1 MRPSV
6 EPQRLRSWAAP
17 ASALATGLSA
27 AREREPSDAQVRAL
41 KAALTATLGAALT
54 GAAAGAAVEGAGA
67 ATRPLPAGAAA
78 SAGGLKLSVFLALAA
93 AVGGVAAYRHA
104 RGVNGTMVATA
115 PVRARG
121 VVPPPL
127 TPAAPAEPE
136 VAAPAAAQ
144 SPARAEVLTAGTHPR
159 RHISASD
166 QLALIARAQRTLASD
181 PGAALGLVE
190 ENRRALAQSPFAQE
204 ADVIAVAA
212 LVRLGRTDEARD
224 RAARFVARFPDSV
237 HAPRMRRIAG
247 S

>member
-1 MRPSV
+1 MKTSP
-6 EPQRLRSWAAP
+6 EPQRLRAWAAP
-17 ASALATGLSA
+17 DSALAAGLFA
-27 AREREPSDAQVRAL
+27 AREREPNDTQVRAL
-41 KAALTATLGAALT
+41 KAALTVTLGAAAT
-54 GAAAGAAVEGAGA
+54 GAAAGATAERAAA
-67 ATRPLPAGAAA
+67 ATHPLPAGAAV

-93 AVGGVAAYRHA
+93 AVGGAAVYRHA
-104 RGVNGTMVATA
+104 HSVNRTMVGTA
-115 PVRARG
+115 PVRASS
-121 VVPPPL
+121 VLPPSP
-127 TPAAPAEPE
+127 APAEPADPE
-136 VAAPAAAQ
+136 VAPPAAPP
-144 SPARAEVLTAGTHPR
+144 SARAEGVTAGPHPR
-159 RHISASD
+159 RHAGASD

-190 ENRRALAQSPFAQE
+190 ENRRALAQSAFAQE